1 MTIPRESAV
10 RIGHFFRALDR
21 RNHVSRDFCDKNGID
36 YRSRAAGE
44 GTSSAGGFLVPED
57 FEPSVSMAGM
67 LNSGVF
73 RANTNVH
80 RTTSGYQTQPRFV
93 GGLTAYFT
101 AEGAVPTQSSFTL
114 GAIDVSLKRLS
125 ILGTMSSSLFE
136 DADVGDL
143 GAFLAT
149 QINYAMGI
157 AEDDCFF
164 NGDGTSTYGGITG
177 IGNAL
182 AGLKSAAVCAGTHNT
197 LVEVDST
204 DIGSVVALVQ
214 SSALPNAAWYV
225 SPSVYGLVIARLSVL
240 TGGLIATKNPD
251 GTFEANYLGY
261 RVIVSE
267 KAPNG
272 VAATDF
278 AGLPMLFLGDAS
290 RSSVLVE
297 RGPTDIGLSW
307 GRLLDQD
314 SVMIRATRRI
324 DIVHPGIG
332 TAADRGAM
340 AVLLGTT

>member
-1 MTIPRESAV
+1 MTIPRESAE
-10 RIGHFFRALDR
+10 RIGHFFKALAKNKDSRAW
-21 RNHVSRDFCDKNGID
+21 CDAHEID
-36 YRSRAAGE
+36 YRARAAGE
-44 GTSSAGGFLVPED
+44 GISSAGGFLVPID

-67 LNSGVF
+67 LNAGVF

-80 RTTSGYQTQPRFV
+80 RTSSAYQTQPRHV

-101 AEGAVPTQSSFTL
+101 AEGTAATQSSFTL
-114 GAIDVSLKRLS
+114 GAINVSLKRLS
-125 ILGTMSSSLFE
+125 ILGTMSSELFE

-149 QINYAMGI
+149 EINYAMGI
-157 AEDDCFF
+157 AEDNCFF
-164 NGDGTSTYGGITG
+164 NGDGTSTYGGIIG

-197 LVEVDST
+197 LVEVDSS
-204 DIGSVVALVQ
+204 DIGAVVALVQ

-225 SPSVYGLVIARLSVL
+225 SPAVYGLVIARLSVL
-240 TGGLIATKNPD
+240 TGGLITTYRPD
-251 GTFEANYLGY
+251 GILETSYLGF

-267 KAPNG
+267 KAPSG

-278 AGLPMLFLGDAS
+278 AGLPMLYLGDAS

-332 TAADRGAM
+332 DATNPGAM